1 MTAKIGKSILTNIA
15 TKVGERH
22 GYDDVEA
29 ELSAFRDFK
38 MKWAR
43 SQTWISFEVADYLR
57 HAPEDVLEE
66 LFETI
71 FKKIEGNTD
80 ASYTTRVREYLT
92 SEDFVKDNQPVYV
105 RRYRGTEPAGERVAE
120 TYRDLVDEGL
130 IENDPHIV
138 LLESKGRGLVA
149 GAASALMHVAV
160 VNRDIAEGDDD
171 ELLRYVV
178 FAMARLIQQG
188 FSPEDPRAYER
199 SLDDFP
205 NRAEAESKLRKAGL
219 RLI

>member
-1 MTAKIGKSILTNIA
+1 MENCSNEMLTKAMAKAGARNGFEDVTA
-15 TKVGERH
+15 EF
-22 GYDDVEA
+22 
-29 ELSAFRDFK
+29 SAFRDFK
-38 MKWAR
+38 LKWTR
-43 SQTWISFEVADYLR
+43 PYRWISFEVSDFLK

-66 LFETI
+66 LFGTI
-71 FKKIEGNTD
+71 FRKIESDPD
-80 ASYTTRVREYLT
+80 ARYTTRVREYLT
-92 SEDFVKDNQPVYV
+92 SEDFVRYNQSAYV

-130 IENDPHIV
+130 IEDDPHVV

-149 GAASALMHVAV
+149 GAASALMHVLV

-178 FAMARLIQQG
+178 FAHARRIQQG
-188 FSPEDPRAYER
+188 FSPEDPWAYER

-205 NRAEAESKLRKAGL
+205 NRAEVEHKLRGEGL
-219 RLI
+219 RLA